1 MNVRFE
7 IDPNDPRVV
16 WMLVTVSDVQEIRYK
31 LDIVLARKMKRDL
44 DALIPG

>member
-31 LDIVLARKMKRDL
+31 LNIIQARKMKRDL
-44 DALIPG
+44 EDLIPG